1 MPMDERKQRI
11 MMAIVTLYSAAGEP
25 VGSNLLSRHFG
36 MAVSSATLRN
46 EMAALT
52 RLGLLEQPH
61 TSAGRIPTSKGYR
74 YYVDHILDVHPL
86 LPRQD
91 GEKLEGLFRTL
102 DYDPERLVQSAARAF
117 ADMLGCAVLAT
128 TPRARDMAIAHFKVI
143 QVGRYTAA
151 VLAVTEAGGVRT
163 RVAKVEREWLPGDAE
178 KAEQALNRHLCF
190 VVDADADAALV
201 RSMMDGMADASNMW
215 PVVSAALTLLSE
227 VGKPNVYMEGHQYL
241 LQWPELDGSLKS
253 LLELMDDAETTEAL
267 IQPVPGRTTIQ
278 FGDEMPKPIP
288 GACFVTRQ
296 YVAGG
301 GRLGIISVV
310 GPARMRYREVIPL
323 LEYFSNLLG
332 QGISGNLAG

>member
-1 MPMDERKQRI
+1 M
-11 MMAIVTLYSAAGEP
+11 
-25 VGSNLLSRHFG
+25 
-36 MAVSSATLRN
+36 
-46 EMAALT
+46 
-52 RLGLLEQPH
+52 
-61 TSAGRIPTSKGYR
+61 
-74 YYVDHILDVHPL
+74 
-86 LPRQD
+86 
-91 GEKLEGLFRTL
+91 
-102 DYDPERLVQSAARAF
+102 
-117 ADMLGCAVLAT
+117 
-128 TPRARDMAIAHFKVI
+128 
-143 QVGRYTAA
+143 
-151 VLAVTEAGGVRT
+151 
-163 RVAKVEREWLPGDAE
+163 
-178 KAEQALNRHLCF
+178 CF

-288 GACFVTRQ
+288 GACFVIRQ

-332 QGISGNLAG
+332 QGISGNLAGEPPAKPIKENAIHG

>member
-128 TPRARDMAIAHFKVI
+128 
-143 QVGRYTAA
+143 
-151 VLAVTEAGGVRT
+151 E
-163 RVAKVEREWLPGDAE
+163 
-178 KAEQALNRHLCF
+178 
-190 VVDADADAALV
+190 
-201 RSMMDGMADASNMW
+201 
-215 PVVSAALTLLSE
+215 
-227 VGKPNVYMEGHQYL
+227 
-241 LQWPELDGSLKS
+241 
-253 LLELMDDAETTEAL
+253 
-267 IQPVPGRTTIQ
+267 
-278 FGDEMPKPIP
+278 
-288 GACFVTRQ
+288 
-296 YVAGG
+296 
-301 GRLGIISVV
+301 
-310 GPARMRYREVIPL
+310 
-323 LEYFSNLLG
+323 
-332 QGISGNLAG
+332 